1 MKIHKEAEYV
11 VSLSYILLGLCL
23 IIIHFMVTLYKVII
37 GPLHIRLHSHHLPAM
52 SLVVEQPQSGYG

>member
-1 MKIHKEAEYV
+1 MKIHEVAEYI

-37 GPLHIRLHSHHLPAM
+37 GPKHTENLPVM
-52 SLVVEQPQSGYG
+52 SLVVEQQQSGYG